1 MADNVTSYPFASAA
15 PTPAW
20 PTASPAASTT
30 SVPHS
35 GTPAGFWLPV
45 WSGEVLN
52 AYDQYN
58 IFEPLVDT
66 RTIESGTTLR
76 YPITGTVSAKGAWK
90 AGEELEGSTSIS
102 TPGYFDISLDQRP
115 MVAHYELDDV
125 ALMLTQWE
133 YRSEIARQ
141 AGLALAN
148 LRDKQVACLIAQAAF
163 TANRA
168 PFATKVAGAN
178 TANGAFGRLNYN
190 ATTNVN
196 SGNADFAHLGN
207 TGSTAD
213 QRTTAALRVV
223 EYIEHFLTHLQ
234 EIDAD
239 TSGITLALSPR
250 AFQDVRAL
258 GIARNYTDMIGGAG
272 RPFFGGV
279 SEAGGLGM
287 PLTSAVTINDSLD
300 YMGVRIVKTNHI
312 PDVDYAASG
321 GIAVEGTYTQGAG
334 ALAIGVPVSGN
345 PGAGFTVTNAAFG
358 ATSGGEELGDIK
370 YAFPFKLLKVKGLIW
385 QRGAVAS
392 IAKMGMKVDSVR
404 DVRRN
409 TNFTV
414 ASVMRGGGVLR
425 PELAGALCDVT
436 AESVT

>member
-1 MADNVTSYPFASAA
+1 MADNLTAYPFASAA
-15 PTPAW
+15 PSPAW
-20 PTASPAASTT
+20 PTASPVASTT

-35 GTPAGFWLPV
+35 GTPSGFWLPV

-90 AGEELEGSTSIS
+90 AGEELEGSTTIS
-102 TPGYFDISLDQRP
+102 DPGYFDISLDQRP

-168 PFATKVAGAN
+168 PFGAAVSGAN
-178 TANGAFGRLNYN
+178 TASGAFGKLNFS
-190 ATTNVN
+190 TSTNIN

-207 TGSTAD
+207 TASTAD
-213 QRTTAALRVV
+213 QRTTAALRVI

-239 TSGITLALSPR
+239 TSGVTLALNPR
-250 AFQDVRAL
+250 AFQDIRAL
-258 GIARNYTDMIGGAG
+258 GIARAYTDLVGGAG
-272 RPFFGGV
+272 RPLFGGV

-287 PLTSAVTINDSLD
+287 ALTNPVAMTDVLD

-312 PDVDYAASG
+312 PTVDYHTSS
-321 GIAVEGTYTQGAG
+321 GIAVAGTWADNGTV
-334 ALAIGVPVSGN
+334 ALSVPTSGN
-345 PGAGFTVTNAAFG
+345 P
-358 ATSGGEELGDIK
+358 TSGFSVANGTFTAATGASAEELGDIK
-370 YAFPFKLLKVKGLIW
+370 YAFPFKYAKVKGLIW

-425 PELAGALCDVT
+425 PELAGVLCDVLGN
-436 AESVT
+436 

>member
-1 MADNVTSYPFASAA
+1 MADPVNSYPFALNGGNP

-20 PTASPAASTT
+20 PTASPVASTT

-90 AGEELEGSTSIS
+90 AGEELEGSTTIS

-148 LRDKQVACLIAQAAF
+148 LRDKQIASLIAQAAF
-163 TANRA
+163 TDNRA
-168 PFATKVAGAN
+168 PFGDKVAGAN
-178 TANGAFGRLNYN
+178 NPNGAFGRLNYDSTSN
-190 ATTNVN
+190 IN
-196 SGNADFAHLGN
+196 SGNGDFAHLGN
-207 TGSTAD
+207 TASTAD
-213 QRTTAALRVV
+213 QRTTAALRVI

-239 TSGITLALSPR
+239 TSGITLALPPR

-312 PDVDYAASG
+312 PTVDYHAPS
-321 GIAVEGTYTQGAG
+321 GIAVEGAWSDNGTVSV
-334 ALAIGVPVSGN
+334 GVPISGN
-345 PGAGFTVTNAAFG
+345 PTAGFTVTNGSWAT
-358 ATSGGEELGDIK
+358 TSGGEELGDIK
-370 YAFPFKLLKVKGLIW
+370 YCFPFKYLKVKGLIW

-425 PELAGALCDVT
+425 PELAGALCDVV
-436 AESVT
+436 AN